1 MRLSHIAWNFGG
13 LSIPLG
19 IAVLTVPH
27 LIERLGHERFG
38 FLALAW
44 GLVGYAGALDLGLGR
59 ALTHMV
65 ARMRGDGELAS
76 IPDVLST
83 AGRIT
88 LLTGLVGGALI
99 GVAALTVGPGWIK
112 TEGTSTSA
120 IQFSMLLLAIALPAQ
135 AMSATYR
142 GLNEAFL
149 NFRGISLLRA
159 TLGVV
164 NFAGPYAVSFFTT
177 QLPWLIA
184 TLVISRLLA
193 LVAYRRLAMGCLE
206 NAFKNRNQGIYS
218 PSIARSLFSFG
229 GWITVSSVI
238 SPILVQA
245 DRFMIAFTISAAAV
259 SAYVLPYEI
268 VVQSLILVGAVSSV
282 MFPGLSKLIRE
293 KPDHWR
299 PYFRKWLF
307 RIAVL
312 MALTCS
318 ALALLLPFLLPWW
331 IKKNLSVDSVSIGQ
345 ILCVGVFANALAAM
359 FYALLHAKG
368 RADMTGKIHLVE
380 LPLFMLMLFFMT
392 TKLGV
397 IGAAWAWT
405 GRMVFDLAALAW
417 CAKKISYAPEP
428 QQ

>member
-149 NFRGISLLRA
+149 NFRGIRDRKS
-159 TLGVV
+159 VV
-164 NFAGPYAVSFFTT
+164 
-177 QLPWLIA
+177 
-184 TLVISRLLA
+184 
-193 LVAYRRLAMGCLE
+193 
-206 NAFKNRNQGIYS
+206 
-218 PSIARSLFSFG
+218 
-229 GWITVSSVI
+229 
-238 SPILVQA
+238 
-245 DRFMIAFTISAAAV
+245 
-259 SAYVLPYEI
+259 
-268 VVQSLILVGAVSSV
+268 
-282 MFPGLSKLIRE
+282 
-293 KPDHWR
+293 
-299 PYFRKWLF
+299 
-307 RIAVL
+307 
-312 MALTCS
+312 
-318 ALALLLPFLLPWW
+318 
-331 IKKNLSVDSVSIGQ
+331 
-345 ILCVGVFANALAAM
+345 
-359 FYALLHAKG
+359 
-368 RADMTGKIHLVE
+368 
-380 LPLFMLMLFFMT
+380 
-392 TKLGV
+392 
-397 IGAAWAWT
+397 
-405 GRMVFDLAALAW
+405 
-417 CAKKISYAPEP
+417 
-428 QQ
+428 